1 MRSALEREAA
11 RLLHELAAGRSV
23 GARLRHGRELAEG
36 LEQGARERFEQ
47 LRPAGVV
54 CDFRHPDVIRLAPVP
69 MYTSFGDV
77 YRTAE
82 ILGGA

>member
-23 GARLRHGRELAEG
+23 GARLRRGRELAEG

-47 LRPAGVV
+47 PMTAQVLDDRSLGRERSAELAG
-54 CDFRHPDVIRLAPVP
+54 R
-69 MYTSFGDV
+69 S
-77 YRTAE
+77 
-82 ILGGA
+82 